1 MSRRYPKPYPAWID
15 SLPFPPGSMF
25 NAFGKPEQDLAAH
38 FLSPCGEMIVFY
50 TSDTLATKP
59 STALRGRSFP
69 FKRDWG
75 SFKSS
80 LTRVNAAFKLK
91 RMLWRRPFP
100 GLAPANE
107 LEPGITFYTRDDL
120 LRLPQP
126 LAVVPV
132 TKERLFET
140 KSEPY

>member
-1 MSRRYPKPYPAWID
+1 MLLL
-15 SLPFPPGSMF
+15 SLREC
-25 NAFGKPEQDLAAH
+25 FGED
-38 FLSPCGEMIVFY
+38 LSP
-50 TSDTLATKP
+50 
-59 STALRGRSFP
+59 TA
-69 FKRDWG
+69 
-75 SFKSS
+75 
-80 LTRVNAAFKLK
+80 N
-91 RMLWRRPFP
+91 